1 MSLVNVNAI
10 EPSTGTTITLGASGD
25 TITIPSGATFTQ
37 SGTMNASAI
46 TAGTMATARLG
57 SGTADATTFLRG
69 DQTYA
74 APTSYDA
81 SPCFWAAQTS
91 NQSCSSSA
99 TTTLTGYTETFDTDS
114 AFNATSGVFTVPAGE
129 GGTYQFNFGAT
140 FTNTFSTD
148 DRIMIK
154 LLFNGGTGSP
164 GNKALFQQ
172 IMLSSIYPYMG
183 NLSAAL
189 PLDAADTV
197 ALAVENFQTT
207 TTTEAGHTYFAGF
220 KLTATN
226 S

>member
-1 MSLVNVNAI
+1 MSKLNVNAI
-10 EPSTGTTITLGASGD
+10 EPSTGTDITLGASGD

-91 NQSCSSSA
+91 NQSCSGSA
-99 TTTLTGYTETFDTDS
+99 TTTVTGYTETFDTDG
-114 AFNATSGVFTVPAGE
+114 AFNASTGVFTVPAGE
-129 GGTYQFNFGAT
+129 GGTYQFNFGST

-172 IMLSSIYPYMG
+172 IMLSGVYAYMG

-197 ALAVENFQTT
+197 AMAVENFETT

>member
-1 MSLVNVNAI
+1 MSKLNVNAI
-10 EPSTGTTITLGASGD
+10 EPSTGTDITLGASGD